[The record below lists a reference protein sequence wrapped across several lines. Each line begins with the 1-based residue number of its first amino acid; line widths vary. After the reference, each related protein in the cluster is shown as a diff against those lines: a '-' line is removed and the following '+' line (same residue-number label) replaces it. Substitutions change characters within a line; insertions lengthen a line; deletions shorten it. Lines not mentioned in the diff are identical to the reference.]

1 MPKFAANLSFLY
13 LDLPLLDRIGAAAKS
28 GFPGVEFMSPYEE
41 RAGDIA
47 KRLADHG
54 VAQVLFN
61 LPSGDWA
68 NGERG
73 IAIQPERAAEFRGN
87 VQKAIDYA
95 GALGCGQ
102 INCLAGLA
110 PDGADRK
117 RLRATFIEN
126 LAYAAGELAK
136 AKIKLLIEP
145 VNTRDIKHFFLTKSA
160 EALEIIREVGSSN
173 LYLQYDIYHMQ
184 VMEGDLTRTI
194 QTHLER
200 IAHLQIADNPGRNE
214 PGTGEINYPFLFG
227 EIDKLGYGGWIG
239 CEYRPRA
246 GVDAGL
252 GWMAPYRA
260 K

>member
-13 LDLPLLDRIGAAAKS
+13 LDLPLLERIGAAAKS
-28 GFPGVEFMSPYEE
+28 GFAGVEFMSPYEE

-47 KRLADHG
+47 KRLEDAG
-54 VAQVLFN
+54 VEQVLFN

-68 NGERG
+68 GGERG
-73 IAIQPERAAEFRGN
+73 IAIQPERAGEFRAN
-87 VQKAIDYA
+87 VQRAIDYA
-95 GALGCGQ
+95 GALKCRR

-117 RLRATFIEN
+117 RLRATFVEN
-126 LAYAAGELAK
+126 LAYAAAELAK
-136 AKIKLLIEP
+136 ANVKLLIEP
-145 VNTRDIKHFFLTKSA
+145 VNTRDIPRFFLSHSA
-160 EALEIIREVGSSN
+160 EALDIIAEVGSSN
-173 LYLQYDIYHMQ
+173 LHLQYDIYHMQ

-194 QTHLER
+194 EANLER
-200 IAHLQIADNPGRNE
+200 IAHIQVADNPGRNE
-214 PGTGEINYPFLFG
+214 PGTGEINYPFLFDR
-227 EIDKLGYGGWIG
+227 IDGFGYRGWIG
-239 CEYRPRA
+239 CEYKPRA